1 MLQLQNEE
9 ETTLTEQGEAS
20 GNAFWILQTPLT
32 GVLPSTTANGVYFDI
47 MGI

>member
-1 MLQLQNEE
+1 MLQQQNEE
-9 ETTLTEQGEAS
+9 EKALTGQGEAN

-32 GVLPSTTANGVYFDI
+32 GVLPSTTAKGVYFDM